1 MMMKRTAV
9 ALLAFTGMGLVSFG
23 VSSFAQQAGQ
33 RGEGQPPA
41 RGGYDE
47 RADRFAERHGFDHML
62 RMSPEDRA
70 AFLDAHIAA
79 VHAGLK
85 LSAEQE
91 KLWAPAE
98 QAFRE
103 GMTKIAAQADE
114 WRKSAKTDD
123 ALAALRRRAEGM
135 ALHADT
141 MRKVAD
147 AAQPLYASLTA
158 EQKHRLPL
166 LLHGH
171 HGMMERARDW
181 MRDHWRQRGDEDQQR
196 PPR

>member
-103 GMTKIAAQADE
+103 GMTKIA
-114 WRKSAKTDD
+114 
-123 ALAALRRRAEGM
+123 LRRRAEGM